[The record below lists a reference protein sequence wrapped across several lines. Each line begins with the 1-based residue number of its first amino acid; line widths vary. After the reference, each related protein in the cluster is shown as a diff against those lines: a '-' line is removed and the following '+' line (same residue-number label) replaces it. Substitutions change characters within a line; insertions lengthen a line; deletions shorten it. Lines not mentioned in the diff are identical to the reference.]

1 MHNGG
6 IARGGNALPLFIYD
20 ADDVDPIEMKIEP
33 ETREAAN

>member
-6 IARGGNALPLFIYD
+6 IARGGNALPLFSYD
-20 ADDVDPIEMKIEP
+20 ADDVDPVEMKIEL